1 MTQPPSV
8 HADLTVAANV
18 RYFARMVNVPT
29 SEALAVLPT
38 VDLDEYRDLIVGTLS
53 EGERSRVSLLG
64 TPELLVLDDPTVGLA
79 ATHSASPAIPNFLI
93 TEYFFNMDSLGNENA
108 DQPFEVV
115 NSEIAVP
122 ERPGLGI
129 EFDEAAMARFPYE
142 QFPARRIA
150 TVPHQAPSQ
159 SSGTP
164 LVASPRFTGECNS

>member
-8 HADLTVAANV
+8 YADLTVAANV

-79 ATHSASPAIPNFLI
+79 GDAFSVAGDSELPHHGIFFQHGSAR
-93 TEYFFNMDSLGNENA
+93 E
-108 DQPFEVV
+108 
-115 NSEIAVP
+115 
-122 ERPGLGI
+122 
-129 EFDEAAMARFPYE
+129 
-142 QFPARRIA
+142 
-150 TVPHQAPSQ
+150 
-159 SSGTP
+159 
-164 LVASPRFTGECNS
+164 